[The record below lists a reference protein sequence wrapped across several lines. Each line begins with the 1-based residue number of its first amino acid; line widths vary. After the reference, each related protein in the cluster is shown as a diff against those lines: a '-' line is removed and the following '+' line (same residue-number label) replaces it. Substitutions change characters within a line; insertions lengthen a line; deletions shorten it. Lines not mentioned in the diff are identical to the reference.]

1 MNRVLMATAA
11 AAVMIGGCT
20 VGPNYTPPE
29 VAVPDRFSSVKGQ
42 PGDGITPL
50 DISKPAAEIERGPVA
65 DLKTWWRGFQDP
77 TLDQLID
84 RAVAGNLD
92 LRVAEARIREARALL
107 GVERSG
113 WFPTID
119 ARGGVT
125 RSRQSQSGSGFGVG
139 GTGRSSES
147 TLWVAG
153 FDAGWEIDV
162 FGGTRRAVEA
172 ARADLGATEE
182 DRNAVLVSLLAEV
195 ATNYVTLRG
204 VQQQLRISFDNIE
217 SQRQT
222 LALNEARFAA
232 GITSEFD
239 VSRARAQVAAFEATV
254 PGLRIAE
261 ASALHRLAVLTGQAP
276 GALKA
281 ELGTVP
287 DGDPR
292 QINAVPMALPEVP
305 VGLPSELLLRRPD
318 IRRAERRLAAA
329 TARIGVATADLF
341 PRFSLTGSF
350 GTQGNEA
357 PRLVDSRSIFWSVG
371 PAVSWNLFD
380 GNRIRSNI
388 AVRNERQAQTLA
400 EYERT
405 VLLSFEEVENAV
417 TSYSQNIERRAALAR
432 AVEANRRSV
441 ELATGRFNGGIG
453 DLLDVLLAQ
462 RDLFAAEE
470 ALVRSETQLSTD
482 LVAIYKALGGGW
494 TPATQGVARSE

>member
-1 MNRVLMATAA
+1 MNRELGAALAA
-11 AAVMIGGCT
+11 ALIVGGCT

-29 VAVPDRFSSVKGQ
+29 VAVPDRFSSVKGE
-42 PGDGITPL
+42 PGGGVTPL
-50 DISKPAAEIERGPVA
+50 DISKPGTEAERGPIA

-84 RAVAGNLD
+84 RAIAGNLD

-107 GVERSG
+107 GIERSG
-113 WFPTID
+113 WFPTLD
-119 ARGGVT
+119 ARGGVN
-125 RSRQSQSGSGFGVG
+125 RSRQSQPPG
-139 GTGRSSES
+139 GTGRSAES

-254 PGLRIAE
+254 PVLRIAE
-261 ASALHRLAVLTGQAP
+261 ASALHRLAVLLGQAP
-276 GALKA
+276 GALKT

-292 QINAVPMALPEVP
+292 QANAVPMALPEVP

-350 GTQGNEA
+350 GTQGDEA

-417 TSYSQNIERRAALAR
+417 TSYSQNVERRAALAR

-494 TPATQGVARSE
+494 TPATQGVARGE

>member
-1 MNRVLMATAA
+1 MKRLLLATAA

-29 VAVPDRFSSVKGQ
+29 VAVPDRFSSVKGP

-50 DISKPAAEIERGPVA
+50 DISKPAAEPERAPVA
-65 DLKTWWRGFQDP
+65 DLRTWWRGFQDP
-77 TLDQLID
+77 TLDRLID

-107 GVERSG
+107 GIERSG
-113 WFPTID
+113 WFPTLD
-119 ARGGVT
+119 ARGTVT
-125 RSRQSQSGSGFGVG
+125 RSRQSQPPG

-172 ARADLGATEE
+172 ARADLDATVE

-254 PGLRIAE
+254 PTLRIAE
-261 ASALHRLAVLTGQAP
+261 ANAIHRLAVLIGQAP

-292 QINAVPMALPEVP
+292 QINPLPMALPEVP

-341 PRFSLTGSF
+341 PRFSLTGSL
-350 GTQGNEA
+350 GTQGHEA

-371 PAVSWNLFD
+371 PAVSWNLLD

-405 VLLSFEEVENAV
+405 VLLSFEEVESAV

-494 TPATQGVARSE
+494 SPDPRGVARTE